1 MTTVREVIGP
11 SARTPYAWLGA
22 GALMLALAAIC
33 AVTYWRIG
41 SHLDPDGTLR
51 EPFGFIPLGFLSAF
65 VGAILLVVGFIR
77 RR

>member
-1 MTTVREVIGP
+1 MSEQRPRPNGWFI
-11 SARTPYAWLGA
+11 A
-22 GALMLALAAIC
+22 GALMLALSATC
-33 AVTYWRIG
+33 AVSYWRIG